1 MPIYRWQCGG
11 CAAKYEGERKMA
23 EADEVECP
31 RCGAAEGQDRII
43 FPVSTIHGRV
53 NERLISVAEAESKYG
68 KDWRETPTSNRI
80 TRDEAEKI
88 YLLPAKK

>member
-1 MPIYRWQCGG
+1 
-11 CAAKYEGERKMA
+11 
-23 EADEVECP
+23 
-31 RCGAAEGQDRII
+31 
-43 FPVSTIHGRV
+43 VSTIHGRV